1 MTESNYQKKFAARIL
16 ELRKGRKI
24 SQQYVADKIGIKVGT
39 YQNYELSRR
48 EASYEIINKLAD
60 LYMVS
65 LDYLFMR
72 DGAEKIDPVSQ
83 LTESEMEKSL
93 IEGYFRL
100 DKEKRLIFVQQLA
113 NIALGI
119 KEDYKTEDK
128 ESKDIIAECID
139 DIAKKDGN
147 ELSSAG

>member
-1 MTESNYQKKFAARIL
+1 MTEYNYQQRFATRLL
-16 ELRKGRKI
+16 ELRKQKGI

-39 YQNYELSRR
+39 YQNYERSRR
-48 EASYEIINKLAD
+48 EATYETLNKLAD

-83 LTESEMEKSL
+83 LTDEEMEKSL
-93 IEGYFRL
+93 IEGYFAL

-119 KEDYKTEDK
+119 KKDYKTEESTGK
-128 ESKDIIAECID
+128 EIIEERID